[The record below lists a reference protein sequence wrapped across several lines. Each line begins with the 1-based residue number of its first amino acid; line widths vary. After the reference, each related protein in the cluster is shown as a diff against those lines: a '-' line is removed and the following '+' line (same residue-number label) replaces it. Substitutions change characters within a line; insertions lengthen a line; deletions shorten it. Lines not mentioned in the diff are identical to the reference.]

1 MASNEHA
8 RLAELNANRNRI
20 EAQIQK
26 RSSKPQPINTD
37 IDEENEDS
45 ANREYAHKQNL
56 SLLKSMA
63 SNRAVKMADK
73 KAGQIAGEFA
83 GGWVGS
89 IIPFLGTAAGA
100 FLGRYIGGKKGISG
114 IIIFS
119 LVSILLGTVFVT
131 IVFFLLF
138 RGYCDTWTGWTV
150 DKVTLGMC
158 QSIGSL
164 QNVK

>member
-26 RSSKPQPINTD
+26 RSYTPQPANTD
-37 IDEENEDS
+37 IDEEDQDS
-45 ANREYAHKQNL
+45 TNREYAHKQNL

-63 SNRAVKMADK
+63 SNRAVKIADK
-73 KAGQIAGEFA
+73 KAGQVAGEFA
-83 GGWVGS
+83 GGWIGS

-100 FLGRYIGGKKGISG
+100 LLGRYIGGKKGISG
-114 IIIFS
+114 IIIIS
-119 LVSILLGTVFVT
+119 LATILIGTILT
-131 IVFFLLF
+131 AIVFFLLF
-138 RGYCDTWTGWTV
+138 KGYCDTWTGWTV
-150 DKVTLGMC
+150 DKATLGMC